1 MTAAPTVR
9 VPPARWPRGPFAQ
22 AVAALAGRA
31 TRGQPPRL
39 FTTLGRHPRL
49 FRRWLPFSGALL
61 YGGDLARTDREL
73 VILRT
78 AWRCGSWY
86 EWAQHVDLARRA
98 GLAGAD
104 VERVAAGPE
113 APGWRDRERL
123 LLQAVDELHD
133 RRVVTDAT
141 WAGLAGVLDERQLIE
156 LCFLVGH
163 YEMLAMTLNSLGVE
177 PEATALGR
185 LEGPTADAA
194 RRLAGRLLAARAG
207 GASPAVGAA
216 GH

>member
-22 AVAALAGRA
+22 VVAALAGRA
-31 TRGQPPRL
+31 TRGDPPRL
-39 FTTLGRHPRL
+39 FTTLGHNPRL

-61 YGGDLARTDREL
+61 YGGELARTDREL

-86 EWAQHVDLARRA
+86 EWAQHVELARRA

-113 APGWRDRERL
+113 APGWRDRQRL
-123 LLQAVDELHD
+123 LLEAVDELHD

-141 WAGLAGVLDERQLIE
+141 WAALAGMLDERQLIE

-177 PEATALGR
+177 PETSALDR
-185 LEGPTADAA
+185 LKGAAAEACDTLRRRLTTA
-194 RRLAGRLLAARAG
+194 RR
-207 GASPAVGAA
+207 S
-216 GH
+216 